1 MAAATY
7 RDDPWQRLPW
17 LVPAALALSLLSVT
31 GFLALLAGPAYVPSA
46 PAPVEMQVIE
56 LPPTPVVMPPLPEAE
71 PPPPP
76 PVVEP
81 EPLPLPE
88 VKAEPP
94 PPPPKPRPRPAKP
107 PPSPPPPQAAA
118 PAAPAPAAPPAA
130 APPDGGNMG
139 ARVLYQPKPEIPE
152 QLRRRS
158 LELAALARFHIAADG
173 SAQVELVEPTP
184 DPDLNRSLMETL
196 KKWRFFPELRN
207 GKPVASTLDIRIP
220 ISVR

>member
-1 MAAATY
+1 
-7 RDDPWQRLPW
+7 
-17 LVPAALALSLLSVT
+17 
-31 GFLALLAGPAYVPSA
+31 
-46 PAPVEMQVIE
+46 
-56 LPPTPVVMPPLPEAE
+56 
-71 PPPPP
+71 
-76 PVVEP
+76 
-81 EPLPLPE
+81 
-88 VKAEPP
+88 
-94 PPPPKPRPRPAKP
+94 
-107 PPSPPPPQAAA
+107 
-118 PAAPAPAAPPAA
+118 
-130 APPDGGNMG
+130 MG

>member
-71 PPPPP
+71 RPPPP

>member
-1 MAAATY
+1 MAAAPS

-31 GFLALLAGPAYVPSA
+31 GFLALLAGPAYVPRA
-46 PAPVEMQVIE
+46 PAPVEMQVLE

-76 PVVEP
+76 QVVEP

-139 ARVLYQPKPEIPE
+139 ARVLYQPKPEIPD

-184 DPDLNRSLMETL
+184 
-196 KKWRFFPELRN
+196 
-207 GKPVASTLDIRIP
+207 A
-220 ISVR
+220 

>member
-31 GFLALLAGPAYVPSA
+31 GFLALLAGPAYVPRA

-152 QLRRRS
+152 QLRHRS

-196 KKWRFFPELRN
+196 TKWRFFPELRN

>member
-56 LPPTPVVMPPLPEAE
+56 LPPSPVVMPPLPEAE

>member
-17 LVPAALALSLLSVT
+17 LVPAAVALSLLSVT
-31 GFLALLAGPAYVPSA
+31 GFLALLAGPAYVARA
-46 PAPVEMQVIE
+46 PAAVEMQVLE
-56 LPPTPVVMPPLPEAE
+56 LPPSPAVVMPPLPEAE

-81 EPLPLPE
+81 ETLPLPE
-88 VKAEPP
+88 AKAA

-107 PPSPPPPQAAA
+107 SPSPPPPQAT
-118 PAAPAPAAPPAA
+118 PSAPAPAAPPAA

-139 ARVLYQPKPEIPE
+139 ARALYQPKPEIPE
-152 QLRRRS
+152 QLRHRS
-158 LELAALARFHIAADG
+158 LELAALARFRIAADG

-196 KKWRFFPELRN
+196 RKWRFFPELRN
-207 GKPVASTLDIRIP
+207 GMPVASTLDIRIP